1 MGTQTDGPFMQY
13 TINGKKIEIAVK
25 KIVSG
30 MRVAA
35 SSTVANPGALEDY
48 YKYQDIERFVRAS
61 KTAGDT
67 KL

>member
-1 MGTQTDGPFMQY
+1 MQY
-13 TINGKKIEIAVK
+13 TINSKKIEIAVK

-30 MRVAA
+30 MRVMA
-35 SSTVANPGALEDY
+35 SSTVTNLGSLEDY
-48 YKYQDIERFVRAS
+48 YKYQDIERFVHTS

>member
-1 MGTQTDGPFMQY
+1 MQY
-13 TINGKKIEIAVK
+13 TINSKKIEIAVK

-30 MRVAA
+30 MRVVA
-35 SSTVANPGALEDY
+35 SSTVTNLGSLEDY
-48 YKYQDIERFVRAS
+48 YKYQDIEWFMHAL

>member
-1 MGTQTDGPFMQY
+1 MQY
-13 TINGKKIEIAVK
+13 TINSKKIEIAVK

-30 MRVAA
+30 MRVMA
-35 SSTVANPGALEDY
+35 SSMVTNLGSLEDY
-48 YKYQDIERFVRAS
+48 YKYQDIERFMHTS